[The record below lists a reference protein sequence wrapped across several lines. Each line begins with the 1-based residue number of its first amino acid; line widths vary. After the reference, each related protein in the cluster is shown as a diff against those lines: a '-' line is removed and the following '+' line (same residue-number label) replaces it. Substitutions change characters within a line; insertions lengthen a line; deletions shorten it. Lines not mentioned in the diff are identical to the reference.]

1 MNLIISGE
9 LTAPKSE
16 VGAFRTLTLYA
27 TVFRGLDCLVE
38 CQENEIDVYY
48 KWLKRN
54 WSYDFIKAMVKIDE
68 ERGILLRY
76 SKLVNCITFNNLN
89 EYILILKGY
98 K

>member
-27 TVFRGLDCLVE
+27 TIFKGLDCLVE
-38 CQENEIDVYY
+38 CKENEIDVYY
-48 KWLKRN
+48 KWLKTN
-54 WSYDFIKAMVKIDE
+54 WSYDFVKQMVKLNE
-68 ERGILLRY
+68 ESGVCIRY
-76 SKLVNCITFNNLN
+76 SKLVDSITFNNLN
-89 EYILILKGY
+89 QYITILKGC